1 LEYTLNE
8 KQILDIEE
16 IFQHDLIDPGVH
28 SIILIDGAGNIIA
41 EKHEGKKK
49 MDFQYLAVLAAGN
62 FGAVA
67 SLAKVVGEDEFSL
80 LFHKGEKMN
89 LHFSKV
95 LSDFILINI
104 FGRGTSLGFIRL
116 KVAEVIE
123 KVEKIL
129 EP

>member
-1 LEYTLNE
+1 MKYALDERQLV
-8 KQILDIEE
+8 DIEE
-16 IFQHDLIDPGVH
+16 VFEQDLIKPGIE
-28 SIILIDGAGNIIA
+28 SAILIDSAGNIIA
-41 EKHEGKKK
+41 EKHKGNVE
-49 MDFQYLAVLAAGN
+49 MDLQYFAVLAAGN

-67 SLAKVVGEDEFSL
+67 GLAKVVGEDEFSL
-80 LFHKGEKMN
+80 LFHKGEKRN

-95 LSDFILINI
+95 LSDFFLINI
-104 FGRGTSLGFIRL
+104 FGRETSLGFIRL